1 MKRRTTSCKGFTM
14 IETLVYL
21 ALYAIIM
28 TGLLS
33 AVYSLIESS
42 VHNQTVAMVEEEG
55 NFLAGKIEWAL
66 SNAREILAP
75 SSSGSTLS
83 VTTFD
88 GSPIT
93 IGLTGG
99 DMRIQEASN
108 PAHILNNTN
117 VSITNLSFT
126 HARASSDGINPES
139 IESSF
144 TIFATTSSGRF
155 LSRAFSTLKYLRK

>member
-1 MKRRTTSCKGFTM
+1 
-14 IETLVYL
+14 
-21 ALYAIIM
+21 
-28 TGLLS
+28 
-33 AVYSLIESS
+33 
-42 VHNQTVAMVEEEG
+42 MVEEEG